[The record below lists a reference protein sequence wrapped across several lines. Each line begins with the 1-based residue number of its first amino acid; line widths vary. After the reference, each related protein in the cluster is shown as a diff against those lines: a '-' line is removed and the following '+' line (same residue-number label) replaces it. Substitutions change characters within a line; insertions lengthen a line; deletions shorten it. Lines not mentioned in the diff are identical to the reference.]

1 MTDSPSEETV
11 NIGSATLYQGDC
23 MRVLQKLLVADHV
36 ITDPPYEADA
46 HTAQRRVLGKG
57 ITACRDLENQPLPF
71 LPLTEPVREEI
82 ARWSATHCLGWFL
95 AFCQT
100 EAVGRWRASIEG
112 HGAKWRRAG
121 IWVKPDG
128 SPQLTGDRP
137 GQGHEAIAIA
147 WCGGGRSQWN
157 GGGRHGVFTFCKHD
171 AGTGHGGAPKEHP
184 TQKPA
189 RLMDELVNLFT
200 KPGDLVIDPFMGSG
214 STGVACLQLGRRF
227 IGIEREPDYFA
238 IACRR
243 IQAAADQQRLF
254 A

>member
-1 MTDSPSEETV
+1 MSDLTKETV
-11 NIGSATLYQGDC
+11 VIGDATLYLGDC
-23 MRVLQKLLVADHV
+23 LQVLSNLGGVDAV

-46 HTAQRRVLGKG
+46 HTAQRRVMGKG
-57 ITACRDLENQPLPF
+57 VTKCRDMENQPLPF
-71 LPLTEPVREEI
+71 PPLTPEQRNGL
-82 ARWSATHCLGWFL
+82 ADWAAANCAGWLL

-100 EAVGRWRASIEG
+100 EAIGTWRASLERA
-112 HGAKWRRAG
+112 GAKWRRAG

-147 WCGGGRSQWN
+147 WCGTGRSKWH
-157 GGGRHGVFTFCKHD
+157 GGGSHGVYTFCKHD

-189 RLMDELVNLFT
+189 PLMNKLVSLYSN
-200 KPGDLVIDPFMGSG
+200 PDALVADPFMGSG
-214 STGVACLQLGRRF
+214 STGVACANLGRRF
-227 IGIEREPDYFA
+227 VGIEVDPKYFA

-243 IQAAADQQRLF
+243 IEAAYAQQRLF